1 MSEFKF
7 KELGNYLQTL
17 SKDKAK
23 NKFAPVYLIYGEE
36 LLYKKALDILLAAV
50 LPDTSSRALNYESFE
65 DTDENIYEVIE
76 KLNTFSL
83 IPGEKVIAV
92 CDSRIFY
99 SKYDTESI
107 LKKAEE
113 AYANNK
119 IKKAAEYVVSVLGL
133 LNLSFEDVCRTDG
146 KAKLKLNNTLNE
158 NKWLDKIIGYCID
171 KRVTIPD
178 VEDNDKVLQK
188 AVEKGFPKGNHLI
201 ITADMVDKRRGL
213 YKAINKNG
221 IIIDCS
227 VPGGQTRSDKIAQEA
242 FIKEM
247 MRNILAKAEKTV
259 DNNAYIAMYEM
270 TGFDLRTFVN
280 NLEKLISFVGDRKK
294 ITIEDVR
301 NVLKR
306 TKSDPIY
313 ELTTAISGRDTQDAL
328 FFLNSLLS
336 SEFHYLQ
343 IFTAITNQIRKL
355 LIVKEFVESPYGR
368 EWHAGIQYNKFR
380 SSIMPAIQE
389 HDSALLKQLEDW
401 ENIISKDETS
411 DKKKKGKS
419 KKSKLN
425 NTDLLIAKNPNNP
438 YPVFLLFSKSERF
451 TKEELLDS
459 IEYMSKADLRLK
471 STGQNPK
478 LVLEDVIFHICRKSR
493 GQGSGFRGR
502 INGFY

>member
-7 KELGNYLQTL
+7 KELGNYLLTL

-23 NKFAPVYLIYGEE
+23 NKFVSVYLIYGEE
-36 LLYKKALDILLAAV
+36 LLYKKALDILLSAV
-50 LPDTSSRALNYESFE
+50 LPDKSLRALNYEPFE
-65 DTDENIYEVIE
+65 DTNENIYEIVE

-83 IPGEKVIAV
+83 MPGEKVIAV
-92 CDSRIFY
+92 CDSKIFY
-99 SKYDTESI
+99 SKSDTESI

-113 AYANNK
+113 ACADNK
-119 IKKAAEYVVSVLGL
+119 IKKAAEYVVSALGL
-133 LNLSFEDVCRTDG
+133 SGLSFDDVRRADG
-146 KAKLKLNNTLNE
+146 KAKLKLDNTLNE
-158 NKWLDKIIGYCID
+158 KKWFDKVIKYCVD
-171 KRVTIPD
+171 NSLTVSAP
-178 VEDNDKVLQK
+178 EGNDKVLQK

-201 ITADMVDKRRGL
+201 ITTDRVDKRRGL

-247 MRNILAKAEKTV
+247 MRNILAKAGKSV
-259 DNNAYIAMYEM
+259 DNNAYLAMYEM

-313 ELTTAISGRDTQDAL
+313 ELTNAISERNIEDTL

-355 LIVKEFVESPYGR
+355 LIVKEFVESSYGR
-368 EWHAGIQYNKFR
+368 EWHAGVQYNKFR

-389 HDSALLKQLEDW
+389 HDSVLLKQLEDW

-438 YPVFLLFSKSERF
+438 YPVFQLFSKSERF

-459 IEYMSKADLRLK
+459 IKYMSKADLRLK

-478 LVLEDVIFHICRKSR
+478 LVLEDVIFHICRKR
-493 GQGSGFRGR
+493 AGVRD
-502 INGFY
+502 

>member
-1 MSEFKF
+1 MSEYKF
-7 KELGNYLQTL
+7 KELGDYLQTL
-17 SKDKAK
+17 SKDKTK
-23 NKFAPVYLIYGEE
+23 NKFTPVYLIYGEE
-36 LLYKKALDILLAAV
+36 LLYKKALDILLAAI
-50 LPDTSSRALNYESFE
+50 LPDKSSRALNYESFE
-65 DTDENIYEVIE
+65 DADENIYEVVE

-83 IPGEKVIAV
+83 ISGEKVIAV

-99 SKYDTESI
+99 SKHDTDSI

-146 KAKLKLNNTLNE
+146 KAKLKLDNTLNE
-158 NKWLDKIIGYCID
+158 KKWFDKTIKYCVD
-171 KRVTIPD
+171 NGLTVSAP
-178 VEDNDKVLQK
+178 EDNDKILQK
-188 AVEKGFPKGNHLI
+188 AVERGFPKGNHLI
-201 ITADMVDKRRGL
+201 ITTDMVDKRRGL
-213 YKAINKNG
+213 YKVINNNG
-221 IIIDCS
+221 IVIDCA
-227 VPGGQTRSDKIAQEA
+227 VPRGEKRSDKIAQEA

-247 MRNILAKAEKTV
+247 MRNILAKAGKTV
-259 DNNAYIAMYEM
+259 DNNAYSAMYEM

-294 ITIEDVR
+294 ITVEDVQ

-313 ELTTAISGRDTQDAL
+313 ELTNAISERNTADAL

-336 SEFHYLQ
+336 SGFYYLQ

-355 LIVKEFVESPYGR
+355 LIVKEFVESSYGK
-368 EWHAGIQYNKFR
+368 EWHTGIQYNKFR

-389 HDSALLKQLEDW
+389 YDSIILKQLEDC

-411 DKKKKGKS
+411 NNKNKGKP
-419 KKSKLN
+419 KKSSL
-425 NTDLLIAKNPNNP
+425 NTDLLIAQNPNNP
-438 YPVFLLFSKSERF
+438 YPVFKLFANSERF

-459 IEYMSKADLRLK
+459 VEYMSKADLRLK

-478 LVLEDVIFHICRKSR
+478 LVLEDVIFHVCRKR
-493 GQGSGFRGR
+493 
-502 INGFY
+502 

>member
-7 KELGNYLQTL
+7 KELGNYLKTL
-17 SKDKAK
+17 SKDEAK

-36 LLYKKALDILLAAV
+36 LLYKKALDILLSAV

-65 DTDENIYEVIE
+65 DTGKNIYEVIE

-83 IPGEKVIAV
+83 IAGEKVIALY
-92 CDSRIFY
+92 DSRIFY
-99 SKYDTESI
+99 SKHDTESI

-113 AYANNK
+113 AYADNK

-133 LNLSFEDVCRTDG
+133 LNLSLEDVCKADG
-146 KAKLKLNNTLNE
+146 AARLKLNNSLNE
-158 NKWLDKIIGYCID
+158 NKWLDKLIGYCID
-171 KRVTIPD
+171 KRVAIPD

-227 VPGGQTRSDKIAQEA
+227 VPRGQTRSDKIAQEA

-247 MRNILAKAEKTV
+247 MRNILAKAGKAV
-259 DNNAYIAMYEM
+259 DNNAYSAMYEM

-280 NLEKLISFVGDRKK
+280 NLEKLINFVGDRKN

-401 ENIISKDETS
+401 ENIISKDDAS
-411 DKKKKGKS
+411 NKKKKGKS
-419 KKSKLN
+419 KKSKL

-478 LVLEDVIFHICRKSR
+478 LVMEDVIFHICRKGR
-493 GQGSGFRGR
+493 G
-502 INGFY
+502 

>member
-7 KELGNYLQTL
+7 KELGNYLKTL
-17 SKDKAK
+17 SKDEAK

-36 LLYKKALDILLAAV
+36 LLYKKALDILLSAV

-65 DTDENIYEVIE
+65 DTGKNIYEVIE

-83 IPGEKVIAV
+83 IAGEKVIALY
-92 CDSRIFY
+92 DSRIFY
-99 SKYDTESI
+99 SKHDTESI

-113 AYANNK
+113 AYADNK

-133 LNLSFEDVCRTDG
+133 LNLSLEDVCKADG
-146 KAKLKLNNTLNE
+146 AARLKLNNSLNE
-158 NKWLDKIIGYCID
+158 NKWLDKIIEYCID
-171 KRVTIPD
+171 KRVAIPD

-227 VPGGQTRSDKIAQEA
+227 VPRGQTRSDKIAQEA

-247 MRNILAKAEKTV
+247 MRNILGKAGKTV
-259 DNNAYIAMYEM
+259 DNNAYVAMYEM

-280 NLEKLISFVGDRKK
+280 NLEKLISFVGDRKN

-313 ELTTAISGRDTQDAL
+313 ELTNAISDRNIEDTL

-401 ENIISKDETS
+401 ENIISKDDAS
-411 DKKKKGKS
+411 NKKKKGKS
-419 KKSKLN
+419 KKSKL

-478 LVLEDVIFHICRKSR
+478 LVMEDVIFHICRKGR
-493 GQGSGFRGR
+493 G
-502 INGFY
+502 

>member
-1 MSEFKF
+1 MAEFKF
-7 KELGNYLQTL
+7 KELGDYLLTL

-36 LLYKKALDILLAAV
+36 LLYKKALDILLSAV

-65 DTDENIYEVIE
+65 DTDKNIYEVIE

-83 IPGEKVIAV
+83 MPGEKVIAV

-99 SKYDTESI
+99 SKHDTESI
-107 LKKAEE
+107 FKKAEE
-113 AYANNK
+113 AYVNNK

-133 LNLSFEDVCRTDG
+133 LNLSFEDVCRADG
-146 KAKLKLNNTLNE
+146 NAKLKLNNTLNE
-158 NKWLDKIIGYCID
+158 NKWLDKIIRYCID

-188 AVEKGFPKGNHLI
+188 AVEKEFPKGNHLI
-201 ITADMVDKRRGL
+201 ITTDRVDKRRGL

-247 MRNILAKAEKTV
+247 MRNILTKAGKTV
-259 DNNAYIAMYEM
+259 DSNAYSAMYAM

-301 NVLKR
+301 SVLKR

-313 ELTTAISGRDTQDAL
+313 ELTNAISDRNTEDAL

-343 IFTAITNQIRKL
+343 IFTAITNQVRRL
-355 LIVKEFVESPYGR
+355 LLVKEFVESPYGR
-368 EWHAGIQYNKFR
+368 EWQAGIQYNKFR
-380 SSIMPAIQE
+380 SSIMPSIQE
-389 HDSALLKQLEDW
+389 HDGVLLKQLEDW
-401 ENIISKDETS
+401 ENIILKDGTS
-411 DKKKKGKS
+411 NSKKKGKT
-419 KKSKLN
+419 KKSSL

-438 YPVFLLFSKSERF
+438 YPVFQLFNKSERF

-459 IEYMSKADLRLK
+459 VECMNKADLYLK

-478 LVLEDVIFHICRKSR
+478 LVLEDVIFRICRKGR
-493 GQGSGFRGR
+493 GKGR
-502 INGFY
+502 DQNC

>member
-17 SKDKAK
+17 SKDKTK
-23 NKFAPVYLIYGEE
+23 DKLAPVYLIYGDE
-36 LLYKKALDILLAAV
+36 LLYKKALAILLAAI
-50 LPDTSSRALNYESFE
+50 LPDKSLRTLNYESFE
-65 DTDENIYEVIE
+65 DTGENIYEVVE
-76 KLNTFSL
+76 RLNTFSL
-83 IPGEKVIAV
+83 MPGEKVIAA
-92 CDSRIFY
+92 CDSKIFY
-99 SKYDTESI
+99 SKHDTESI

-113 AYANNK
+113 ACANNK

-133 LNLSFEDVCRTDG
+133 LKLSFEDVCRTAG
-146 KAKLKLNNTLNE
+146 KAKLKLDNSFNE
-158 NKWLDKIIGYCID
+158 NKWLDKVITYCID

-188 AVEKGFPKGNHLI
+188 AVEKGFAKGNYLI
-201 ITADMVDKRRGL
+201 ITADRVDKRRGL

-227 VPGGQTRSDKIAQEA
+227 VPGGQTRSDKIAQET

-247 MRNILAKAEKTV
+247 MRNILAKAGKTV
-259 DNNAYIAMYEM
+259 DGNAYSAMYAM
-270 TGFDLRTFVN
+270 TGFDLRTFVS
-280 NLEKLISFVGDRKK
+280 NLEKLISFVGDRKN

-306 TKSDPIY
+306 TKTDPIY
-313 ELTTAISGRDTQDAL
+313 ELTNAISDRDTQDAL
-328 FFLNSLLS
+328 FFLNSLLA

-355 LIVKEFVESPYGR
+355 LVVKEFVESPYGR
-368 EWHAGIQYNKFR
+368 EWQAGIQYNKFR
-380 SSIMPAIQE
+380 SSIMPSIQE

-401 ENIISKDETS
+401 EKIISKNDAS
-411 DKKKKGKS
+411 NKKNKGKS

-438 YPVFLLFSKSERF
+438 YPVFQLFTKSERF
-451 TKEELLDS
+451 TKEELLDFV
-459 IEYMSKADLRLK
+459 ECMNRADLRLK

-478 LVLEDVIFHICRKSR
+478 LVLEDVIFHICRNR
-493 GQGSGFRGR
+493 GQGT
-502 INGFY
+502 NEH

>member
-7 KELGNYLQTL
+7 KELGNYLKTL
-17 SKDKAK
+17 SKDEAK

-36 LLYKKALDILLAAV
+36 LLYKKALDILLSAV

-65 DTDENIYEVIE
+65 DTGKNIYEVIE

-83 IPGEKVIAV
+83 IAGEKVIALY
-92 CDSRIFY
+92 DSRIFY
-99 SKYDTESI
+99 SKHDTESI

-113 AYANNK
+113 AYADNK

-133 LNLSFEDVCRTDG
+133 LNLSLEDVCKADG
-146 KAKLKLNNTLNE
+146 AARLKLNNSLNE
-158 NKWLDKIIGYCID
+158 NKWLDKLIGYCID
-171 KRVTIPD
+171 KRVAIPD

-227 VPGGQTRSDKIAQEA
+227 VPRGQTRSDKIAQEA

-247 MRNILAKAEKTV
+247 MRNILGKAGKTV
-259 DNNAYIAMYEM
+259 DNNAYVAMYEM

-280 NLEKLISFVGDRKK
+280 NLEKLISFVGDREN

-401 ENIISKDETS
+401 ENIISKDDAS
-411 DKKKKGKS
+411 NKKKKGKS
-419 KKSKLN
+419 KKSKL

-478 LVLEDVIFHICRKSR
+478 LVMEDVIFHICRKGR
-493 GQGSGFRGR
+493 G
-502 INGFY
+502 

>member
-17 SKDKAK
+17 LKDKAK

-36 LLYKKALDILLAAV
+36 LLYKKALDIILAAV
-50 LPDTSSRALNYESFE
+50 LPDTSSRTFNYESVE
-65 DTDENIYEVIE
+65 DTGKNIYEVVE

-83 IPGEKVIAV
+83 MLGEKVIAV

-99 SKYDTESI
+99 SKHDTESI
-107 LKKAEE
+107 FKKAEE

-119 IKKAAEYVVSVLGL
+119 IIKAAEHVVSILGL
-133 LNLSFEDVCRTDG
+133 LNLSFEDVCKADG
-146 KAKLKLNNTLNE
+146 EAKLKLNNTLTE
-158 NKWLDKIIGYCID
+158 NKWFDKVIRYCID

-178 VEDNDKVLQK
+178 VEDNDKVLQR

-227 VPGGQTRSDKIAQEA
+227 VPRGERWADKVAQEA

-247 MRNILAKAEKTV
+247 MRNILAKTGKTV
-259 DNNAYIAMYEM
+259 DNNAYLAMYEM

-280 NLEKLISFVGDRKK
+280 NLEKLISFIGDREN

-313 ELTTAISGRDTQDAL
+313 ELTTAISDRNTQNAL

-336 SEFHYLQ
+336 TEFHSLQ

-355 LIVKEFVESPYGR
+355 LIVKEFVESPCGR
-368 EWHAGIQYNKFR
+368 EWHAGIHYNKFR
-380 SSIMPAIQE
+380 SSVMPAIQE
-389 HDSALLKQLEDW
+389 HDSILLQQLEDW
-401 ENIISKDETS
+401 ENIISRDTAPN
-411 DKKKKGKS
+411 DKKKGKT
-419 KKSKLN
+419 KKSSLN
-425 NTDLLIAKNPNNP
+425 TELLIAKNPNNP
-438 YPVFLLFSKSERF
+438 YPVFQLFSKSERF
-451 TKEELLDS
+451 TKKELLDF
-459 IEYMSKADLRLK
+459 IEYMNKTDLRLK

-478 LVLEDVIFHICRKSR
+478 LILEDVIFRICRK
-493 GQGSGFRGR
+493 GQGGR
-502 INGFY
+502 